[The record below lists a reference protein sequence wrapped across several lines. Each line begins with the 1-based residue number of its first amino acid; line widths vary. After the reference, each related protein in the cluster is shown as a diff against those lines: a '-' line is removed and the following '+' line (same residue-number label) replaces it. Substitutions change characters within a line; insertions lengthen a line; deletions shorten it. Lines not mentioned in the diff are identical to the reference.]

1 MSRTDGVL
9 TTDAQPHMDM
19 CVHTGR
25 SRNPGRGWPR
35 GPGGVPGSQQHPAR
49 RGAPAPPRRRRGAG
63 TDRDDG
69 GAGVLQAQ
77 EQGQH
82 ALVHLGSQPAQLPAC
97 HRRHQ
102 VPEQCHGRCPDPVPL
117 LQDRGL
123 EPSQTLLGTL
133 HSGGTWGPVPS
144 AGLLHRGSRLQ
155 EQTSASPLR
164 QALGQGCTSP
174 SDRALRQDSASP
186 LRQGSWKDSASP
198 LRQGSGQNSASP
210 LRQGSGAG
218 MHLPLR
224 QGSGQDSASRLRQG
238 SGQGCTS
245 PSDRALGRTQPPPS
259 ARALG
264 QDSAS
269 PLRQGSGQGCT
280 SPLTHLSGQGCAS
293 HLRQLLG
300 RVTAILRD
308 LHSFLSHACGCILTT
323 QVSRMLTWEGRLLPL
338 TCPEGESVIHRGS

>member
-9 TTDAQPHMDM
+9 TTDAQPHMGT

-25 SRNPGRGWPR
+25 SRNPGRGWPC
-35 GPGGVPGSQQHPAR
+35 GPGGVPGSQQYPALC
-49 RGAPAPPRRRRGAG
+49 GAPALPRRRPGAG

-69 GAGVLQAQ
+69 GAGVLQVQ
-77 EQGQH
+77 EQGHH
-82 ALVHLGSQPAQLPAC
+82 ALVHLGSQPAQLLAC

-102 VPEQCHGRCPDPVPL
+102 VPKQCHGRCPDPVPL

-144 AGLLHRGSRLQ
+144 AGLLYRGSRLQ

-164 QALGQGCTSP
+164 QALGQ
-174 SDRALRQDSASP
+174 DSASP
-186 LRQGSWKDSASP
+186 LRQA
-198 LRQGSGQNSASP
+198 L
-210 LRQGSGAG
+210 
-218 MHLPLR
+218 
-224 QGSGQDSASRLRQG
+224 GQDSAAPLRQG
-238 SGQGCTS
+238 SGQGCAS
-245 PSDRALGRTQPPPS
+245 PSDRALGRTQPSPS
-259 ARALG
+259 DRALG
-264 QDSAS
+264 RTRPPPSDRALGRTQRPLLRQGSGQGCVS
-269 PLRQGSGQGCT
+269 PLRQGSGQGCA

-293 HLRQLLG
+293 HLRQPLG

-308 LHSFLSHACGCILTT
+308 LHSFLSHAYGLILTT
-323 QVSRMLTWEGRLLPL
+323 QVSRMLTWEGRLIPV

>member
-174 SDRALRQDSASP
+174 SDRALGRTRPPASD
-186 LRQGSWKDSASP
+186 RAQGRAAPPPQTGLLEGLS
-198 LRQGSGQNSASP
+198 
-210 LRQGSGAG
+210 
-218 MHLPLR
+218 LPPQPGLWGR
-224 QGSGQDSASRLRQG
+224 TRLP
-238 SGQGCTS
+238 
-245 PSDRALGRTQPPPS
+245 PSDRALGRAAPPPS
-259 ARALG
+259 HTSRGRAVLPT
-264 QDSAS
+264 SAS
-269 PLRQGSGQGCT
+269 SWGGSQPSSGT
-280 SPLTHLSGQGCAS
+280 YTHSSLMPVVAS
-293 HLRQLLG
+293 
-300 RVTAILRD
+300 
-308 LHSFLSHACGCILTT
+308 
-323 QVSRMLTWEGRLLPL
+323 
-338 TCPEGESVIHRGS
+338 

>member
-9 TTDAQPHMDM
+9 TTDAQPHMGT

-49 RGAPAPPRRRRGAG
+49 RGAPAPPRRRPGAG

-69 GAGVLQAQ
+69 GAGVLQVQ
-77 EQGQH
+77 EQGHH
-82 ALVHLGSQPAQLPAC
+82 ALVHLGSQPAQLLAC

-102 VPEQCHGRCPDPVPL
+102 VPEQGHGRCPDPVPL

-144 AGLLHRGSRLQ
+144 AGLLHWGSRLQ

-164 QALGQGCTSP
+164 QALGQ
-174 SDRALRQDSASP
+174 DSASP
-186 LRQGSWKDSASP
+186 LRQDSGQDSASP
-198 LRQGSGQNSASP
+198 LRQGSGQDWASP
-210 LRQGSGAG
+210 LTQGS
-218 MHLPLR
+218 
-224 QGSGQDSASRLRQG
+224 
-238 SGQGCTS
+238 
-245 PSDRALGRTQPPPS
+245 
-259 ARALG
+259 G

-280 SPLTHLSGQGCAS
+280 SPSYRALGRTQPPPLRQGSGQGCASPLTHLSGQGCAS
-293 HLRQLLG
+293 HLHQPLG

-323 QVSRMLTWEGRLLPL
+323 QVSRMLTWEGRLIPL

>member
-198 LRQGSGQNSASP
+198 LS
-210 LRQGSGAG
+210 QGSGAG
-218 MHLPLR
+218 LGFPPQTGLWAGLHLPPHTPLGAGLCFPPPPAPGEGHSHP
-224 QGSGQDSASRLRQG
+224 QGPTLIPLSCLWLHPDNPGVTDADLGGQAY
-238 SGQGCTS
+238 
-245 PSDRALGRTQPPPS
+245 PSD
-259 ARALG
+259 
-264 QDSAS
+264 
-269 PLRQGSGQGCT
+269 
-280 SPLTHLSGQGCAS
+280 
-293 HLRQLLG
+293 
-300 RVTAILRD
+300 
-308 LHSFLSHACGCILTT
+308 
-323 QVSRMLTWEGRLLPL
+323 LP
-338 TCPEGESVIHRGS
+338 

>member
-1 MSRTDGVL
+1 MPGAGDTAVSRTDGVL

-174 SDRALRQDSASP
+174 SDRAL
-186 LRQGSWKDSASP
+186 
-198 LRQGSGQNSASP
+198 
-210 LRQGSGAG
+210 
-218 MHLPLR
+218 
-224 QGSGQDSASRLRQG
+224 
-238 SGQGCTS
+238 
-245 PSDRALGRTQPPPS
+245 GRTQPPPS

-323 QVSRMLTWEGRLLPL
+323 QVSRMLTWEGRLIPL

>member
-174 SDRALRQDSASP
+174 SDRAL
-186 LRQGSWKDSASP
+186 
-198 LRQGSGQNSASP
+198 
-210 LRQGSGAG
+210 
-218 MHLPLR
+218 
-224 QGSGQDSASRLRQG
+224 
-238 SGQGCTS
+238 
-245 PSDRALGRTQPPPS
+245 GRTQPPPS

-323 QVSRMLTWEGRLLPL
+323 QVSRMLTWEGRLIPL